1 MKEDGTLIFLVGDK
15 TRITNAGKE
24 MPFSEL
30 KKGMRVSIKYKR
42 QGDKMIALR
51 INVLTESDGGFS

>member
-1 MKEDGTLIFLVGDK
+1 MKEEKTLVFFVGDK

-30 KKGMRVSIKYKR
+30 KKGMRVSVKYRR
-42 QGDKMIALR
+42 QGDKRIALR
-51 INVLTESDGGFS
+51 INVLAEKSQ